1 MLKGVTVATSKNTS
15 AFDHTPGRLHIGLLN
30 LMLGFVFLPVFLL
43 GAFLAPFG
51 RREVEEF
58 QTASGKLISVS
69 RWCWGGLLGKWFNAG
84 AVSLW
89 CAAPLLLRG
98 QMAWIGPLATSR
110 SGENEEL
117 HVAPPPFVLNWLAQI
132 PPGFMSPWTAMKH
145 HLPQS
150 DFRDVELGY
159 FLHRSFAGDLSL
171 IVNCISQSFFKSQA
185 FNCPSSIVFD
195 TLRVDN
201 LSIDQATQV
210 WTEHLSSPEGAGPN
224 IVAFV
229 NARVVNAARRAIKV
243 RRAYNGCQIVLPEG
257 EYLQTAAK
265 LLKSRLRSTAGRHS
279 FLHRALEVATQQ
291 GAPIFVLAGD
301 DPQAC
306 AQAIQRQYPALQVAG
321 TASTQS
327 SGNPDDHWSTLIQK
341 SGARLVILSM
351 ANPNAITWL
360 SEQHPYLGAWTV
372 VCPGVL
378 SVESDPRIPLIP
390 PPTKLRWWAT
400 QKFYLAVLLQRWLG
414 GVTPEA
420 PQHRGKTGGESTIPQ
435 RAYVMA
441 LSASQDSLVQ
451 DLSAVPA
458 LIPVGSQSLLAMHME
473 QMAAVRCQQIEL
485 ITDADPIRFREIVN
499 EGERWGLAVTLHLA
513 SDASD
518 AFKRLQLMLRME
530 TLRDSTA
537 RPVWLVD
544 ASRWIPDGITVPE
557 PSQPSNAL
565 WLDTGGAAAPDTPEW
580 AGYAK
585 LDLALL
591 ARLCA
596 CPHWDDVGTRLT
608 TYEPD
613 EGDTHPLPCHRIPA
627 RGTHLQALPGLVAAM
642 EMARMGVLDQ
652 PNWVRVPVGEHVK
665 GEVWRAKTAVV
676 DELAV
681 CEGPAFIGPYSVVA
695 AHAQVGPHVVL
706 GAHVCLENGVEIK
719 HSVVLPGVTVGQGL
733 DITHS
738 LVGLSGISSLSWNSF
753 VPSQALGHLLQPTH
767 TIVKK
772 VGWPERAV
780 ALVLLLLV
788 PALSLLPGARAQSP
802 LGRAFRSRFRP
813 QLITVLW
820 GAHALVGRS
829 SETSSLVAT
838 DWRDLASD
846 PLGVIAVG
854 DTWGAEGVD
863 EHLIADL
870 YWSVNQNWPQ
880 RWALLRGYLRALGTG
895 KTVSLVSDNAA

>member
-1 MLKGVTVATSKNTS
+1 
-15 AFDHTPGRLHIGLLN
+15 
-30 LMLGFVFLPVFLL
+30 
-43 GAFLAPFG
+43 
-51 RREVEEF
+51 
-58 QTASGKLISVS
+58 
-69 RWCWGGLLGKWFNAG
+69 
-84 AVSLW
+84 
-89 CAAPLLLRG
+89 
-98 QMAWIGPLATSR
+98 
-110 SGENEEL
+110 
-117 HVAPPPFVLNWLAQI
+117 
-132 PPGFMSPWTAMKH
+132 MKP
-145 HLPQS
+145 HLPQG
-150 DFRDVELGY
+150 DQRDVEWGY
-159 FLHRSFAGDLSL
+159 FLHRSLASDFSL
-171 IVNCISQSFFKSQA
+171 IFNCISQRFFHPKA
-185 FNCPSSIVFD
+185 VGFPRNIVFD

-201 LSIDQATQV
+201 LSLTQATDAWV
-210 WTEHLSSPEGAGPN
+210 SHLSSEGGAGGPQ

-229 NARVVNAARRAIKV
+229 NARVVNTARRTMKI
-243 RRAYNGCQIVLPEG
+243 RRAYNACHLVLAEG
-257 EYLQTAAK
+257 ECLQTAAK
-265 LLKSRLRSTAGRHS
+265 LLKCRLRSISGRHS
-279 FLHRALEVATQQ
+279 FLHRTLEIAAQQ
-291 GAPIFVLAGD
+291 GTPIFVLAGD
-301 DPQAC
+301 DPAAC
-306 AQAIQRQYPALQVAG
+306 AQAIRRHYPSLQLAGVA
-321 TASTQS
+321 SIQPS
-327 SGNPDDHWSTLIQK
+327 DNRDDHWSSLIQK

-351 ANPNAITWL
+351 ANPDAVTWL
-360 SEQHPYLGAWTV
+360 AEQHPYLGAWTV
-372 VCPGVL
+372 VCPGLLAVQSQADTPLL
-378 SVESDPRIPLIP
+378 SP
-390 PPTKLRWWAT
+390 PPQVRWWAA

-414 GVTPEA
+414 GVTPEP
-420 PQHRGKTGGESTIPQ
+420 PQHRGKTGSENTIPQ

-473 QMAAVRCQQIEL
+473 QMAAVRCQQVEL

-530 TLRDSTA
+530 TLRDNSA
-537 RPVWLVD
+537 QPVWLVD
-544 ASRWIPDGITVPE
+544 ASRWIPDGITVPD
-557 PSQPSNAL
+557 PSRPSNAI
-565 WLDTGGAAAPDTPEW
+565 WLDAGGAAPDSTGW

-591 ARLCA
+591 AGLCA
-596 CPHWDDVGTRLT
+596 CPRWDDVGTRLA
-608 TYEPD
+608 TYLPSEG
-613 EGDTHPLPCHRIPA
+613 EGDALPCHHIPTRSA
-627 RGTHLQALPGLVAAM
+627 HLQALPGLVSAT

-652 PNWVRVPVGEHVK
+652 PNWVKLPESTHIK
-665 GEVWRAKTAVV
+665 GEVWRSKTAVV

-681 CEGPAFIGPYSVVA
+681 CEGPAFIGPYCVVA
-695 AHAQVGPHVVL
+695 AHAQLGPHVVL

-772 VGWPERAV
+772 VGWPERAL
-780 ALVLLLLV
+780 ALMLLMLV
-788 PALSLLPGARAQSP
+788 PVLSLLPGARAQSP
-802 LGRAFRSRFRP
+802 LGRAFRTRFRP
-813 QLITVLW
+813 KLVTVLW

-829 SETSSLVAT
+829 SETAALVAT

-880 RWALLRGYLRALGTG
+880 RWSLLRGYLRALGTG
-895 KTVSLVSDNAA
+895 KTVSLVSDLTA

>member
-1 MLKGVTVATSKNTS
+1 
-15 AFDHTPGRLHIGLLN
+15 
-30 LMLGFVFLPVFLL
+30 
-43 GAFLAPFG
+43 
-51 RREVEEF
+51 
-58 QTASGKLISVS
+58 
-69 RWCWGGLLGKWFNAG
+69 
-84 AVSLW
+84 
-89 CAAPLLLRG
+89 
-98 QMAWIGPLATSR
+98 
-110 SGENEEL
+110 
-117 HVAPPPFVLNWLAQI
+117 
-132 PPGFMSPWTAMKH
+132 
-145 HLPQS
+145 
-150 DFRDVELGY
+150 
-159 FLHRSFAGDLSL
+159 
-171 IVNCISQSFFKSQA
+171 
-185 FNCPSSIVFD
+185 
-195 TLRVDN
+195 
-201 LSIDQATQV
+201 
-210 WTEHLSSPEGAGPN
+210 
-224 IVAFV
+224 
-229 NARVVNAARRAIKV
+229 
-243 RRAYNGCQIVLPEG
+243 
-257 EYLQTAAK
+257 
-265 LLKSRLRSTAGRHS
+265 
-279 FLHRALEVATQQ
+279 
-291 GAPIFVLAGD
+291 
-301 DPQAC
+301 
-306 AQAIQRQYPALQVAG
+306 
-321 TASTQS
+321 
-327 SGNPDDHWSTLIQK
+327 
-341 SGARLVILSM
+341 
-351 ANPNAITWL
+351 
-360 SEQHPYLGAWTV
+360 
-372 VCPGVL
+372 
-378 SVESDPRIPLIP
+378 
-390 PPTKLRWWAT
+390 
-400 QKFYLAVLLQRWLG
+400 
-414 GVTPEA
+414 
-420 PQHRGKTGGESTIPQ
+420 
-435 RAYVMA
+435 MA

-513 SDASD
+513 SDARD

-544 ASRWIPDGITVPE
+544 ASRWIPDAITVPDT
-557 PSQPSNAL
+557 SQPSNAV
-565 WLDTGGAAAPDTPEW
+565 WLEGGGVAASGQSGW

-585 LDLALL
+585 LDLVLL

-596 CPHWDDVGTRLT
+596 CSQWEEVGPRLATYGPH
-608 TYEPD
+608 ES
-613 EGDTHPLPCHRIPA
+613 DTHPLPCHHIPT
-627 RGTHLQALPGLVAAM
+627 RSTDLQALPGLVAAM

-854 DTWGAEGVD
+854 DTWGAESAD